1 MNKAV
6 LVKEPL
12 RYETCEG
19 CGKDIIRNLARLD
32 GKPYHFGCL
41 KRTKAKPTH
50 YCLDCFSYLTGS
62 NIVRTQWD
70 PGTKPVLI
78 CGYCGSTNLRPVKG
92 WRRE

>member
-19 CGKDIIRNLARLD
+19 CGKDIIRNLCSLD

-41 KRTKAKPTH
+41 KKTKAGPTH
-50 YCLDCFSYLTGS
+50 YCLDCYTYLTGA
-62 NIVRTQWD
+62 NVVRAYY
-70 PGTKPVLI
+70 PGRSRPVLT
-78 CGYCGSTNLRPVKG
+78 CGFCGSPNLRSSRR
-92 WRRE
+92 WRGR